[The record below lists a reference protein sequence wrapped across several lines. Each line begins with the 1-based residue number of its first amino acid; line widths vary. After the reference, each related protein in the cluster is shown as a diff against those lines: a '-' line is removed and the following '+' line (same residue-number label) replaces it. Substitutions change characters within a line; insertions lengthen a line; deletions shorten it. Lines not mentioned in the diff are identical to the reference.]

1 MFRERRNAGSQR
13 RKQMNTFHTDSIAA
27 SVQLAVAAWFLVAA
41 GAILADPVSPYT
53 QRPVP
58 AAVAQAAPARPTQL
72 AQAPKARYTIT
83 VSASRTSTGTV
94 TTYSL

>member
-1 MFRERRNAGSQR
+1 
-13 RKQMNTFHTDSIAA
+13 MNPFHTDSIAT

-41 GAILADPVSPYT
+41 GAILADPASPYT

-58 AAVAQAAPARPTQL
+58 AAVAQTAPAKATRL
-72 AQAPKARYTIT
+72 AEAPQARYTIT
-83 VSASRTSTGTV
+83 VSASRSSTGIV

>member
-1 MFRERRNAGSQR
+1 MNA
-13 RKQMNTFHTDSIAA
+13 FHTDSIAT

-41 GAILADPVSPYT
+41 GAILADPASPYT

-58 AAVAQAAPARPTQL
+58 AAVAQSAPARATQV
-72 AQAPKARYTIT
+72 AKAPEARYTIT
-83 VSASRTSTGTV
+83 VSASRTAIGTV

>member
-1 MFRERRNAGSQR
+1 
-13 RKQMNTFHTDSIAA
+13 MNTFHTDSIAS

-41 GAILADPVSPYT
+41 GAILADPASPYT

-58 AAVAQAAPARPTQL
+58 AAVAQTAKATQVAKAPT
-72 AQAPKARYTIT
+72 ARYTIT
-83 VSASRTSTGTV
+83 VSASRSSVGTV